1 MIAPDSKAVLL
12 AGVTFFDPPCFL
24 LCVLRKFV
32 FAAKRAW
39 ASTSTDGSQIEQS
52 FPSSARW
59 DKDKDKQQHH
69 RIIKVQFHL
78 LPSVYFLQS
87 QAIAAIPP
95 SLPRLDWLL
104 RSGLVADCGWVRSW
118 AGTKVGYK
126 PDVVVGGKDL
136 EHDWRVHRG
145 IGYFIEPLVLLG
157 LFARSTLSIRLKA
170 EGCFLILFLLEV
182 N

>member
-1 MIAPDSKAVLL
+1 MNCKLIFERSPQSIDFWLLQNGSMVEIKKNCVIAPDSKALLL
-12 AGVTFFDPPCFL
+12 AGITFFDPPCFL

-39 ASTSTDGSQIEQS
+39 ASTSTDGGQIERS
-52 FPSSARW
+52 FPSSAWRG
-59 DKDKDKQQHH
+59 KDKDKQQHH

-104 RSGLVADCGWVRSW
+104 RSRLVADCGWVHS
-118 AGTKVGYK
+118 
-126 PDVVVGGKDL
+126 
-136 EHDWRVHRG
+136 
-145 IGYFIEPLVLLG
+145 
-157 LFARSTLSIRLKA
+157 
-170 EGCFLILFLLEV
+170 
-182 N
+182 